1 MKGRPLPFP
10 LTVYFVLD
18 ISKAKYIVIAFCNAL
33 LINQASFSTL
43 QQKSLI
49 LKTKYC
55 QLPSWQI
62 YCSTHYTAVGYRSCI
77 KYSLSLNILYFL
89 FIVFAHCL
97 ILLQGKEMLQL
108 YVYDG
113 WRTAIYQLRKAQKVN
128 INWWSRIQFS
138 KISELFEF
146 YGWSIGMLFKPDCRH
161 MTIYC
166 IKSFFK

>member
-62 YCSTHYTAVGYRSCI
+62 YCSTQQWDTGVVSNILY
-77 KYSLSLNILYFL
+77 LSICILYFL

-113 WRTAIYQLRKAQKVN
+113 WRNAIYQLRKAGV
-128 INWWSRIQFS
+128 SLRS
-138 KISELFEF
+138 
-146 YGWSIGMLFKPDCRH
+146 
-161 MTIYC
+161 T
-166 IKSFFK
+166 

>member
-89 FIVFAHCL
+89 FNVSQNQLNVVKNIIFKVPV
-97 ILLQGKEMLQL
+97 ILKMKTLQCTWSVATCPFSQIANN
-108 YVYDG
+108 
-113 WRTAIYQLRKAQKVN
+113 AI
-128 INWWSRIQFS
+128 
-138 KISELFEF
+138 
-146 YGWSIGMLFKPDCRH
+146 PRH
-161 MTIYC
+161 PNG
-166 IKSFFK
+166 